1 MPPLTRGAKLRRIAA
16 IAAIPRSACD
26 WYGAVFTSKDLGP
39 LVLASIEDL
48 EDIVSYAKTCVMLHI
63 STIDILGKVRNLV
76 RECDNDPEQL
86 ARFAC
91 IMGDMRLYEYCIRQ
105 GAEVGEGCAEAAI
118 AGGHISILR
127 RMHFVD
133 ANYKLGVQDMAWAA
147 HRGQLHIL
155 KWLKE
160 LGIQWDEHAFV
171 NAAVAGQTDCLK
183 FILDK
188 GFIFKAGETFA
199 GSRDSFI
206 DLDEVDWPIRCTDAV
221 EFAAENGHIDCVQLI
236 KETCP
241 SAQLTVRAA
250 NKAAG
255 NGHLHML
262 EWMWPKMNAWAADIG
277 MYAIEGDHVACFQFV
292 YEKLRDTFE
301 VPIRWQL
308 MFEAAAL
315 LGKPKCL
322 RYMLGTSM
330 FVITPDIRHQMLTRP
345 AAEGQECLRACAEGG
360 VTFAAEDLTKAT
372 CGTDLGIVTMLA
384 QELKVPWETDA
395 LVKLVLSDHVSPAMF
410 AHCLVLGAPTPEN
423 FVTTLCIRGK
433 DELLERFIKARNPV
447 FKDIQMHACVRHNQP
462 LCAIALIN
470 HHGNR
475 EQMRTFVPWLYG
487 HTFMKR
493 ARPNQQAFM
502 NSVFES

>member
-1 MPPLTRGAKLRRIAA
+1 MPPTTRGAKLRRIAA

-26 WYGAVFTSKDLGP
+26 WHGAVFTSKDLGP
-39 LVLASIEDL
+39 LVLACIGDL
-48 EDIVSYAKTCVMLHI
+48 EDVVSYGETCVAMHI
-63 STIDILGKVRNLV
+63 ATMHILGKVRNLV
-76 RECDNDPEQL
+76 RESNNDPEQL

-91 IMGDMRLYEYCIRQ
+91 IMGDMRLYEYCLRQ
-105 GAEVGEGCAEAAI
+105 GAKMGDECAQAAI

-133 ANYKLGVQDMAWAA
+133 ATYKLGVDDMAWAA

-160 LGIQWDEHAFV
+160 LGIQWDEQAFV
-171 NAAVAGQTDCLK
+171 NAAVAGKIDCLK

-188 GFIFKAGETFA
+188 GYIFKVGETFA

-206 DLDEVDWPIRCTDAV
+206 DLDEEAWPVKCSDAI
-221 EFAAENGHIDCVQLI
+221 ELTAEKGHLDCIQLI

-241 SAQLTVRAA
+241 SAHFSIRAA

-255 NGHLHML
+255 SGHLHVL

-277 MYAIEGDHVACFQFV
+277 MYAIEGDHAACFQFV

-308 MFEAAAL
+308 MFEATAL

-322 RYMLGTSM
+322 RYMLGTGM
-330 FVITPDIRHQMLTRP
+330 FVVTPDIRHQMLTRP
-345 AAEGQECLRACAEGG
+345 EAGAECLRACAECG
-360 VTFAAEDLTKAT
+360 VTFTAEDLTKAT
-372 CGTDLGIVTMLA
+372 HGIDLGIVTMLVK
-384 QELKVPWETDA
+384 ELKVPWEADA
-395 LVKLVLSDHVSPAMF
+395 LVKLVLNDYTSPDMV
-410 AHCLVLGAPTPEN
+410 AHCLALGAPAPDN

-433 DELLERFIKARNPV
+433 DELLQHFLKARNPV
-447 FKDIQMHACVRHNQP
+447 FADIQMHACVRHHHP
-462 LCAIALIN
+462 LCAVALIN
-470 HHGNR
+470 PHGNR